1 MQNKSMLLW
10 STLALSLNAPISAFT
25 MGKSGVSLSQ
35 LYSSAAEPNEP
46 STQQSMEKGSE
57 TPVAKAP
64 VESKPVLEAAEPA
77 PRKGSFLPRAEYYG
91 EMAAYDGR
99 TLEGEFIEREQVVSE
114 TSDKHFVIHPAP
126 RPRVLYKARDQYYGE
141 MAMGSGST
149 LDLEFTTNR
158 KVVSET
164 SDKNYIIPRDDSFQ
178 GEYQRPQAREQYYGE
193 MAMQSGSTLDLEFT
207 TNPKVASETSDKNYI
222 IPREATPVPESP
234 LPEPKMKAEPA
245 LPESIPELTIPEPTI
260 PETASEPAKASTG
273 E

>member
-1 MQNKSMLLW
+1 
-10 STLALSLNAPISAFT
+10 
-25 MGKSGVSLSQ
+25 
-35 LYSSAAEPNEP
+35 
-46 STQQSMEKGSE
+46 ME
-57 TPVAKAP
+57 
-64 VESKPVLEAAEPA
+64 
-77 PRKGSFLPRAEYYG
+77 
-91 EMAAYDGR
+91 
-99 TLEGEFIEREQVVSE
+99 
-114 TSDKHFVIHPAP
+114 
-126 RPRVLYKARDQYYGE
+126 
-141 MAMGSGST
+141 SGST
-149 LDLEFTTNR
+149 LDLEFTTNP

-164 SDKNYIIPRDDSFQ
+164 SDKNYLIPRSEGVSGSYTPPVARDQYYGEMAMQSGSTLDLEFTTNPKVVSETSDKNYMIPRDDSIQ
-178 GEYQRPQAREQYYGE
+178 GEYQRPQARDQYYGEMAMESGSTLDLEFTTNPKVVSETSDKNYLIPRSEGVSGSYTPPVARDQYYGE